1 MAQITFS
8 DESEAGDIPTFEI
21 TKEEI
26 LDDYFTKVDDLLE
39 YRNGKVIVCFQS
51 WTNGEFQDAVQSIYI
66 TQNEEDATEYFF
78 KYIELMECKEIDF
91 NFFCFN
97 TFEEAFNYCLNLKE
111 GL

>member
-8 DESEAGDIPTFEI
+8 DELEAGDIPTFEI

-26 LDDYFTKVDDLLE
+26 FNDYFTKVDDLLE
-39 YRNGKVIVCFQS
+39 FRNGKVIVCFQS
-51 WTNGEFQDAVQSIYI
+51 WQNTEFQNAVQSIYV
-66 TQNEEDATEYFF
+66 TENEDDASEYFF
-78 KYIELMECKEIDF
+78 KYIQLMECNEIDF

-97 TFEEAFNYCLNLKE
+97 TFEEAFNYCTNLKE